1 MYVYKRISKMVE
13 VRCRLIGKNY
23 LWLCRSFCELLSL
36 NVIFS
41 VLQFLGQVLT
51 FHNYL
56 VIILCSPLPY
66 IHLDKYMDLYLR
78 RESELLFFIHTR
90 THVENKPIL
99 LFRKEIEKY
108 PSTFL
113 TRFH

>member
-1 MYVYKRISKMVE
+1 MQVNWQKLFVVMPF
-13 VRCRLIGKNY
+13 
-23 LWLCRSFCELLSL
+23 FCELLNL

-51 FHNYL
+51 FHNCL

-78 RESELLFFIHTR
+78 RESELLFFYPHTHAR
-90 THVENKPIL
+90 IK
-99 LFRKEIEKY
+99 
-108 PSTFL
+108 
-113 TRFH
+113 